1 MCKVFHQKSE
11 KDFHKENLKSLCASN
26 PEIRLFFKN
35 IENYDLKKS
44 QLEQFQKFLSEKKEL
59 ENEVKSWKSKYFS
72 LLKSVKQITKSL
84 SSYNS
89 KKSSNG

>member
-1 MCKVFHQKSE
+1 MCQVFKQKSE
-11 KDFHKENLKSLCASN
+11 KDFHKENLKSLVSTN

-44 QLEQFQKFLSEKKEL
+44 QMEQFHKFCSEKKEL
-59 ENEVKSWKSKYFS
+59 EKEAKSWKSKYFK

-84 SSYNS
+84 TSYNS